1 MRFGKFLRFGDCAF
15 HAECAFGQHEFRAV
29 GGEQFAALNAH
40 GVRHGEDQPVTF
52 DCRNEGKADAGIAA
66 GRLDD
71 QCSRRNFSGFFRRFD
86 HADGDAVLDAAGR
99 VEVFH
104 FDQHFRITP
113 VEFVD
118 PYQRGFSDFFKN
130 VIVNF
135 FGHDRTSFFKL
146 YYFSCDI
153 IKYSVPG

>member
-15 HAECAFGQHEFRAV
+15 HAECAFGQHELRAV

-52 DCRNEGKADAGIAA
+52 DCRNEGEADTGIAA
-66 GRLDD
+66 GRFDD
-71 QCSRRNFSGFFRRFD
+71 QRSRRNLSRLFRRLD

-99 VEVFH
+99 VEGFH
-104 FDQHFRITP
+104 FDQHFRIAP

-118 PYQRGFSDFFKN
+118 PHQRGFADFF
-130 VIVNF
+130 
-135 FGHDRTSFFKL
+135 
-146 YYFSCDI
+146 
-153 IKYSVPG
+153 